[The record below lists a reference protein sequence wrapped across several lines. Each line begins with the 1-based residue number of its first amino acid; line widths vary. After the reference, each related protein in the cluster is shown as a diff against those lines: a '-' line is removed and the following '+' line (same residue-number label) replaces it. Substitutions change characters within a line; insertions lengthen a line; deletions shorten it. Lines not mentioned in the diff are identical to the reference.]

1 MRRKYDQSGEGG
13 MKISRFKIQNS
24 IKAPRDPKYCA
35 PHSGLRTSHF
45 PGGFTYVALLVA
57 IVIIGISLGA
67 AGKYWSNVMQRERE
81 EELLFRGDQYRL
93 AIERYYMANCPK
105 SIGPCLQSI
114 LPQSIENLLS
124 DDRFPQAKRHLR
136 QQYKDPMTG
145 QDFELIRDQLVGNR
159 ISGVYSSS
167 TKTVIRTTGFPDPY
181 QSFEGKTSYPEWK
194 FFYTPP
200 QAPLS
205 SGSGTIRYRNL
216 RK

>member
-1 MRRKYDQSGEGG
+1 MNNS
-13 MKISRFKIQNS
+13 IFKIQYS
-24 IKAPRDPKYCA
+24 RKAPIDLQCLNPRSAIRNPQ
-35 PHSGLRTSHF
+35 F
-45 PGGFTYVALLVA
+45 GFTYVALLVA

-93 AIERYYMANCPK
+93 AIERYYLANCPK
-105 SIGPCLQSI
+105 SIGPCPKSV

-159 ISGVYSSS
+159 ITGVYSSS
-167 TKTVIRTTGFPDPY
+167 TRTVIRTTGFPDPY
-181 QSFEGKTSYPEWK
+181 QSFEGKTSYSEWK

-200 QAPLS
+200 QAAVS
-205 SGSGTIRYRNL
+205 SGSGTIKKL
-216 RK
+216 P